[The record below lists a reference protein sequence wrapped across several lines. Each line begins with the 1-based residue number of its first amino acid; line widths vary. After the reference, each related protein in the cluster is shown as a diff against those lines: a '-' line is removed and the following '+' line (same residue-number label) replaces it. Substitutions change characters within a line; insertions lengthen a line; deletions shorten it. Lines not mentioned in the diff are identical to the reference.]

1 MSKKL
6 SSLNMFLSFLSTPFI
21 MLKIMPW
28 WWGYYHGEFTGNAVC
43 QIEGG
48 KAHSGTSLSSKITQI
63 HKDWSAD
70 VWTQGITWEWEY
82 MCWQNVSV
90 DIQANNLWGATL
102 AEFLACPLLFTT
114 LLLSPRLTSD
124 FSVSSTI
131 TTNKGEWNK
140 EDEILRNLQGFI
152 LHCNQ
157 Y

>member
-48 KAHSGTSLSSKITQI
+48 KAHSGTSLSSKVTQM

-82 MCWQNVSV
+82 MWWQNVSV

-102 AEFLACPLLFTT
+102 AEFLARPLLFTT
-114 LLLSPRLTSD
+114 LLLSYRLTSD
-124 FSVSSTI
+124 FSVSFTI
-131 TTNKGEWNK
+131 TTNK
-140 EDEILRNLQGFI
+140 EDWKKKGGWDFKVSTSVYITL
-152 LHCNQ
+152 
-157 Y
+157 